1 MSARLTHVSESRRTC
16 IKNIENSGSN
26 NTKSNG
32 NSSSSSNHTLLVSI
46 DRTRTLSL
54 PTANFP

>member
-16 IKNIENSGSN
+16 IKNNENSGSN
-26 NTKSNG
+26 NTKSSG
-32 NSSSSSNHTLLVSI
+32 NSSSSNHTLLVSI